1 MAQLF
6 PKIANTLFRV
16 AIVGAVLGG
25 GAVTGAVML
34 YARSPYFTGSMNGKT
49 QPIQFSH
56 AHHVNGL
63 GIDCRYCHTSAE
75 QVAHSNVPP
84 TKTCMNCHSQIWVG
98 SEMLSLVRDSY
109 KNEESIEWKRL
120 HRLADFAYFD
130 HSIHLAKG
138 VGCASCHGRIDQMQ
152 AVYQKG
158 TLLME
163 WCLDCHRA
171 PENHLRPRDQ
181 ITNMAWSADQYKDP
195 ADPEKVWTQH
205 ELGTKLKEQLNV
217 RSLITCST
225 CHR

>member
-84 TKTCMNCHSQIWVG
+84 W
-98 SEMLSLVRDSY
+98 
-109 KNEESIEWKRL
+109 
-120 HRLADFAYFD
+120 
-130 HSIHLAKG
+130 
-138 VGCASCHGRIDQMQ
+138 
-152 AVYQKG
+152 
-158 TLLME
+158 
-163 WCLDCHRA
+163 
-171 PENHLRPRDQ
+171 
-181 ITNMAWSADQYKDP
+181 
-195 ADPEKVWTQH
+195 
-205 ELGTKLKEQLNV
+205 
-217 RSLITCST
+217 
-225 CHR
+225 

>member
-6 PKIANTLFRV
+6 PPYANTLFRV
-16 AIVGAVLGG
+16 AILGVVLGLPSLG
-25 GAVTGAVML
+25 VAGLVFV
-34 YARSPYFTGSMNGKT
+34 RSPYMTGAQDAKT

-75 QVAHSNVPP
+75 EVAHSNVPP

-98 SEMLSLVRDSY
+98 STMLEPVRESFNTN
-109 KNEESIEWKRL
+109 KSIEWKRL
-120 HRLADFAYFD
+120 HRLADFAYFN
-130 HSIHLAKG
+130 HSIHITKG
-138 VGCASCHGRIDQMQ
+138 IGCASCHGRIDQMQ

-163 WCLDCHRA
+163 WCLDCHRN

-181 ITNMAWSADQYKDP
+181 ITNFAWTADQFKDP
-195 ADPEKVWTQH
+195 NQPDKVWTQH
-205 ELGTKLKEQLNV
+205 ELGKKLKDELNV
-217 RSLITCST
+217 RSLIECST